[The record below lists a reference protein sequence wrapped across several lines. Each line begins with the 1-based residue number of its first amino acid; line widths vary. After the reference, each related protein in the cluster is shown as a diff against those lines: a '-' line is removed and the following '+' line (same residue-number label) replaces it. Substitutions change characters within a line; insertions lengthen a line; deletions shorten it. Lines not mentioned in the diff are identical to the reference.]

1 MTSFFHPRL
10 VLSPFAPDRLEEW
23 AFLMGM
29 TYSIIGAP
37 PPRRPSTGL
46 EEASW
51 FHLED
56 AESRGIIGDV
66 EAVAASPH
74 KFATRIELVR

>member
-1 MTSFFHPRL
+1 M
-10 VLSPFAPDRLEEW
+10 
-23 AFLMGM
+23 
-29 TYSIIGAP
+29 
-37 PPRRPSTGL
+37 

-56 AESRGIIGDV
+56 AESLGIIGDV